1 MNNTYTKEQIRKSL
15 SDWLLF
21 KVITD
26 KKGMI
31 PDVDNFLAFLDKGVS
46 IKEGQKQIVNNIRDA
61 VVLSPESLDGLQR
74 TITSSLPNKGDRIV
88 IEDPMEG
95 MVCDSC
101 Q

>member
-1 MNNTYTKEQIRKSL
+1 MTYTKEQIRKSL
-15 SDWLLF
+15 GDWLLF

-26 KKGMI
+26 NKGMI
-31 PDVDNFLAFLDKGVS
+31 PDVDNFLAFLEKGVS
-46 IKEGQKQIVNNIRDA
+46 VKEEQKQIVDA
-61 VVLSPESLDGLQR
+61 VKFGRVGYVNIVGIPTVPTAILTDDPRVKDAV
-74 TITSSLPNKGDRIV
+74 V